1 MVYILNKYYI
11 LYIHSFKKLHTM
23 ASTLEIPT
31 GMSATPQNNIDRSM
45 NQGTKIFVDRKNNQ
59 RFSQTDIILQ
69 NMTEFNNRLVEYLS
83 NIGIPLKPLNYGTDE
98 LPQFN
103 YEEIANL
110 GYSEYKSFTTYI
122 LENVSDD
129 QIKLIKSTKD
139 TSKTNGTAYDL
150 FTKQCL
156 PYIYIEFNKG
166 FYFNVNVLKNGKYK
180 NERGTGER
188 LIFFADGLVTK
199 YQVSNQEERNNKT
212 VGSQNL
218 KLKDIMPNI
227 TCDVKQPSQR
237 GKKTVLALQF
247 LNDIYKLT
255 FTLFKDDIVAPL
267 QISGPSVSKSKKQ
280 QQIDHLN
287 DHDQILFK
295 DKSYTKT
302 NPETQEK
309 SVIEYTIFDLKLL
322 GKPDNNLQSIITN
335 TNESDTDQP
344 MVVDGHNINLDNI
357 DIAFPRGVLI
367 STWINME
374 SVTYVPTQKHL
385 YWNFKCYQI
394 DVDRRYISLS
404 TSSSCSLDIRSLC
417 KNNETPQ
424 IFDIN
429 KSPESKADVFLNED
443 DDNENDDNENDED
456 DN

>member
-1 MVYILNKYYI
+1 
-11 LYIHSFKKLHTM
+11 M

-31 GMSATPQNNIDRSM
+31 GMSATPQINIDRSM
-45 NQGTKIFVDRKNNQ
+45 NQGTKIFVDRKNKGS
-59 RFSQTDIILQ
+59 FSQTDLILN
-69 NMTEFNNRLVEYLS
+69 NMTEFNIHLFEYLS
-83 NIGIPLKPLNYGTDE
+83 NMGIPLKPLNYGSDE

-110 GYSEYKSFTTYI
+110 GYSEYKSFTNYI
-122 LENVSDD
+122 VDTLSED

-139 TSKTNGTAYDL
+139 TSKPNGTAYDL
-150 FTKQCL
+150 FVKQCM

-166 FYFNVNVLKNGKYK
+166 NWFNVNILKNGKYK

-199 YQVSNQEERNNKT
+199 YQIPNQEERNNKT

-227 TCDVKQPSQR
+227 TCDVNQPSQR

-247 LNDIYKLT
+247 LNDLYKLT
-255 FTLFKDDIVAPL
+255 FALFKDDIVAPL
-267 QISGPSVSKSKKQ
+267 QQNSGASASKTKKQ

-287 DHDQILFK
+287 DSDQILFK

-309 SVIEYTIFDLKLL
+309 SVVEFTVFDLKLL

-335 TNESDTDQP
+335 TNESDTIEP

-357 DIAFPRGVLI
+357 DVAFPRGVLI

-374 SVTYVPTQKHL
+374 SVTYVPSTKHL

-394 DVDRRYISLS
+394 DVDRRYITLFS
-404 TSSSCSLDIRSLC
+404 TLGSLDIRSLC
-417 KNNETPQ
+417 KNEETPQ

-429 KSPESKADVFLNED
+429 KSPESKAEVFPDNEED
-443 DDNENDDNENDED
+443 DDEDED
-456 DN
+456 GN